1 MTLNTPEP
9 TTGCR
14 PSNREHRRNMVALEL
29 AALDLMS
36 VERIRCCAETIG
48 IKLPPT
54 ETIRQELLR

>member
-1 MTLNTPEP
+1 
-9 TTGCR
+9 
-14 PSNREHRRNMVALEL
+14 MVALEL